1 MRAEELL
8 ETLTDEELKKRANGC
23 FIQAENT
30 SLYQQ
35 AGPAEKQRLL
45 TEADFY
51 LKALIWR
58 HDAGIAE
65 RDFRMEKWVIALIS
79 VEIVL
84 SLIFGFL
91 GLWEGW
97 KQGKALDRQVAV
109 LSHMD
114 TSTATTSD
122 SLQKLV
128 AAQDASLKILQQEQA
143 DASKKPRFALYVG
156 NTPVYKARV
165 HLTARAGSAQDMA
178 SIDLILKNEGDAP
191 ANASQIHVLVPEG
204 PSYYFELSPIPQV
217 PEYEEPS
224 KPGTRTMSYA
234 VPLMPVGKTL
244 RIHANMGA
252 PKGHGSF
259 SAAFTIT
266 TPQLQAVTP
275 LGLLTVLPPKP

>member
-1 MRAEELL
+1 MRAKELL
-8 ETLTDEELKKRANGC
+8 ETLTDDELKERANGC
-23 FIQAENT
+23 LTEAEMIDVN
-30 SLYQQ
+30 QR
-35 AGPAEKQRLL
+35 PAERQRLL

-58 HDAGIAE
+58 HDTRNSE
-65 RDFRMEKWVIALIS
+65 RDFRLEKVVITLIS

-91 GLWEGW
+91 ALWEGW
-97 KQGKALDRQVAV
+97 KEGRV

-114 TSTATTSD
+114 TSTAATSD

-128 AAQDASLKILQQEQA
+128 AAQDASLRILQQEQA
-143 DASKKPRFALYVG
+143 EASKKPRFALYVG
-156 NTPVYKARV
+156 NIPLDKATA
-165 HLTARAGSAQDMA
+165 HLNPRTGSAQDMA
-178 SIDLILKNEGDAP
+178 SLDLLLKNEGDVP
-191 ANASQIHVLVPEG
+191 ASPSQIHVLVPEG
-204 PSYYFELSPIPQV
+204 IYLELSPIPPV

-224 KPGTRTMSYA
+224 NPATRTMSYA

-244 RIHANMGA
+244 RIHANIGA
-252 PKGHGSF
+252 PKGHASL

-275 LGLLTVLPPKP
+275 LGSLTILPPKP